1 MLPRPHKL
9 TRSSDFRRAVKN
21 GVRAGTR
28 VLFVHAVDCSTDVE
42 RQGGPRF
49 GLVVSKA
56 VGNAVVRHGTSRRLR
71 HLAYT
76 AMQGGTMRR
85 TCDYVIRALPAID
98 TAEPKEV
105 AREFDRALAKA
116 HKRLDEHQA

>member
-1 MLPRPHKL
+1 MLPRPNKL
-9 TRSSDFRRAVKN
+9 TRSDDFRKAVKN
-21 GVRAGTR
+21 GVRAGSH
-28 VLFVHAVDCSTDVE
+28 VLVVHAYDRSTDIARE
-42 RQGGPRF
+42 GGPRT

-56 VGNAVVRHGTSRRLR
+56 VGNAVVRHRTSRRLR

-85 TCDYVIRALPAID
+85 TCDYVIRALPAIA

>member
-28 VLFVHAVDCSTDVE
+28 VLVVHAVDCSTDVE

-56 VGNAVVRHGTSRRLR
+56 VGNAVVRHHTSRRLR
-71 HLAYT
+71 HLAMDAIARET
-76 AMQGGTMRR
+76 ARPQ
-85 TCDYVIRALPAID
+85 CDYVLRALPGID
-98 TAEPKEV
+98 EATAEELSHHFS
-105 AREFDRALAKA
+105 AALRKA
-116 HKRLDEHQA
+116 HGKL